1 MTSTPPPPNP
11 TLLEALSNFN
21 ANPSLGKNAVI
32 NALLD
37 SNVILML
44 EEAPD
49 ADAPNPEL
57 KFLVEVESGQTNVLA
72 FTDLDAVAA
81 SYGDAE
87 VHWAAISAREVMSM
101 AVQENFTN
109 FIVNPGGPE
118 GVVFSRKE
126 LEQVAIQGKLHAP
139 ATQMVE
145 SGTEAEIGMPDIRP
159 SPRALAAL
167 QKAVEGQGVSEAY
180 WFYISMN
187 NKAPHLGVA
196 FLPWNDSIQN
206 QVGRAV
212 SIAWN
217 TYNPRQ
223 ADFSLFP
230 LEGDL
235 SNHARQYGERLV

>member
-11 TLLEALSNFN
+11 TLIEALANFN
-21 ANPSLGKNAVI
+21 ANPSLGKSAVI
-32 NALLD
+32 NALLE

-44 EEAPD
+44 EDDPNPND
-49 ADAPNPEL
+49 PNPEL
-57 KFLVEVESGQTNVLA
+57 KFLVEVDSGQTNVLA
-72 FTDLDAVAA
+72 FTDLEAVAA

-87 VHWAAISAREVMSM
+87 VHWAALSAREVMSM
-101 AVQENFTN
+101 AIHENFSN

-118 GVVFSRKE
+118 GVVLSRRE
-126 LEQVAIQGKLHAP
+126 LEQAAVEGKLHAP
-139 ATQMVE
+139 ATQPVE

-167 QKAVEGQGVSEAY
+167 QKAVEGQGVTEAY

-187 NKAPHLGVA
+187 KRPPHLGVA
-196 FLPWNDSIQN
+196 FLPWNDAIQG

-223 ADFSLFP
+223 SDFSLFP

-235 SNHARQYGERLV
+235 SAHARQYGEKLV